1 MANEILKDLNDFS
14 LKEELKKF
22 EEKGTHLKSILMGR
36 EKIEWQ
42 SGSLL
47 NEKPIITYIKK
58 MSKQYRYQYSF
69 AELLDRAGIVLMKI
83 ANATDPKAFEA
94 ELKEILHDIQLHLNE
109 KPMTAEMVKGLI
121 VLTQV
126 NFFIWGNEKAVRDA
140 DDGKISDE
148 ELLPMLKESHKANSL
163 RGEAKKH
170 IQVQRGSRTDEKL
183 NYGRTAGFWNINFKK

>member
-83 ANATDPKAFEA
+83 ANSPNADTPFHV
-94 ELKEILHDIQLHLNE
+94 ELKDILHDIQLHLNE
-109 KPMTAEMVKGLI
+109 KPMTAEMVRGLI

-148 ELLPMLKESHKANSL
+148 ELIIMLKESHKANSL

-170 IQVQRGSRTDEKL
+170 IQLQRGSRTDEKL
-183 NYGRTAGFWNINFKK
+183 NYGRTAGFWNIKF